1 MFFGAFVD
9 NFIGESKVGR
19 VSGSMELLPYPQ
31 QLGGGWTKAVP

>member
-1 MFFGAFVD
+1 MLFWAFVD

-31 QLGGGWTKAVP
+31 QLEGGWTQAVP